1 MQQSL
6 NGPHGFVMMS
16 KNSIDTR
23 QKILVQ
29 RPDANNRAVPL
40 NRHTRIFHKTVAG
53 KYILGNFVVCFCVN
67 YRMDFECESISYGD
81 EEGESKSFRS
91 HRWTSR
97 LALQR
102 AKNLKELFLETEPE
116 WRLYENLKVAGI
128 KFDIKPG
135 TPKEQDPD
143 DPSGRA
149 KFVINNYAI
158 QYRGAAGYLLKMS
171 FGEDRY
177 FSQVKD
183 VVEGVKKRLG

>member
-1 MQQSL
+1 MCTYWAEVRQVEVLPRKEIPTPWDASRNPDELQ
-6 NGPHGFVMMS
+6 FVYHLEELVEL
-16 KNSIDTR
+16 KNSIEN
-23 QKILVQ
+23 L
-29 RPDANNRAVPL
+29 
-40 NRHTRIFHKTVAG
+40 
-53 KYILGNFVVCFCVN
+53 
-67 YRMDFECESISYGD
+67 D